1 MRRGDVG
8 PMGAV
13 AVVLVLLVQAAAIA
27 HLLSAGWR
35 GALVVGAVIV
45 LSRAVAAAICIHGT
59 RPAPGSA
66 LGAAFVGTVPPGAA
80 ILLLL
85 LLGVLVG
92 AVAGAAL
99 GSSLAFALVVAAAAV
114 THAAAMAL
122 RMRAT
127 RTFGGVGG
135 DIIGAGI
142 EISLVIVLVL
152 LSVV

>member
-1 MRRGDVG
+1 MDITN
-8 PMGAV
+8 PNSAQPSV
-13 AVVLVLLVQAAAIA
+13 AIPSVMPEEASTDG
-27 HLLSAGWR
+27 LSAWADIDLSAISDNVAQLGR
-35 GALVVGAVIV
+35 LAGDADVMAVIKGD
-45 LSRAVAAAICIHGT
+45 AYGHGL
-59 RPAPGSA
+59 AP
-66 LGAAFVGTVPPGAA
+66 
-80 ILLLL
+80 
-85 LLGVLVG
+85 
-92 AVAGAAL
+92 VAGAAL